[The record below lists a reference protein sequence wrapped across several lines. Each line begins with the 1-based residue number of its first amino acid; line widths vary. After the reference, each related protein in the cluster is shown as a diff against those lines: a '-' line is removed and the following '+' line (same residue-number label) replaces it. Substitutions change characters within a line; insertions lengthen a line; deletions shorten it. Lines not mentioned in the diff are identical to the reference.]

1 VPVPEDR
8 PVAEFLAMGGYAA
21 YVWPAFGFTILVL
34 AGLWLLSLRQ
44 MRAKEAELE
53 ALRSQMRRHR
63 PARRQ
68 EVIRPRRASATEQ
81 ES

>member
-1 VPVPEDR
+1 M
-8 PVAEFLAMGGYAA
+8 AEFLAMGGYAA

-34 AGLWLLSLRQ
+34 GGLWLLSLRQ

-53 ALRSQMRRHR
+53 ALRSQMRGRR
-63 PARRQ
+63 PARPA

-81 ES
+81 EG

>member
-1 VPVPEDR
+1 M
-8 PVAEFLAMGGYAA
+8 AEFLAMGGYAA

-34 AGLWLLSLRQ
+34 AGLWILSLRQ

-53 ALRSQMRRHR
+53 ALRSQMRARR

-68 EVIRPRRASATEQ
+68 EVIRPRRASATKQ
-81 ES
+81 EG